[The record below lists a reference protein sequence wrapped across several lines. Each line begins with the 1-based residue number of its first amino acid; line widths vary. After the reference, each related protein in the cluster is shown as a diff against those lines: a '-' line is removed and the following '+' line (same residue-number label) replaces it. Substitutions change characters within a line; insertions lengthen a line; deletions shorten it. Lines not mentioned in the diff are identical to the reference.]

1 MRESA
6 RSAVGPF
13 ETCQGGL
20 MVSVVRG
27 IVLQKSK
34 VAALKIFREKT
45 KQRAI
50 ADLYG
55 LNRATEVACEF
66 CERP

>member
-1 MRESA
+1 
-6 RSAVGPF
+6 
-13 ETCQGGL
+13 